1 MESVVNVQGLSVWFG
16 DTRVLEDVDLEFRRG
31 ELTVL
36 IGPSGSGKTTL
47 LRAVNRMN
55 ELMERVRTEGGV
67 TITINGR
74 TEHAYGSGADV
85 AGLRRMAGMVFQ
97 SPNVLPTSVRQNF
110 AIPLRNV
117 HGLGRSDLEMRMEES
132 LRDVELWDQV
142 KDRLGAQAQSLSGG
156 QQQRLCFARALALRP
171 DVLLL
176 DEPTASLDF
185 RATNHIEEL
194 IARLKD
200 RYPILA
206 VSHSLGQTGR
216 IADRVHV
223 LSEGRIV
230 RTLDREA
237 VQDPGAVYR
246 LAEEFF

>member
-16 DTRVLEDVDLEFRRG
+16 DTRVLEDIDLEFRQG
-31 ELTVL
+31 ELMVL
-36 IGPSGSGKTTL
+36 IGPSGSGKSTL

-55 ELMERVRTEGGV
+55 ELYDGVRTAGEV
-67 TITINGR
+67 TIAIDGR
-74 TEHAYGSGADV
+74 AERAYGSGASV
-85 AGLRRMAGMVFQ
+85 ARLRRTAGMVFQ
-97 SPNVLPTSVRQNF
+97 NPNVLPTSIRQNF
-110 AIPLRNV
+110 SIPLRNV
-117 HGLGRSDLEMRMEES
+117 HGLGRNELEACMEEA

-171 DVLLL
+171 GVLLL

-185 RATNHIEEL
+185 RATNRIEDL
-194 IARLKD
+194 IVRLKE

-206 VSHSLGQTGR
+206 VSHSLGQASR
-216 IADRVHV
+216 IADTVCV
-223 LSEGRIV
+223 LSAGRIV
-230 RTLDREA
+230 RTLERSA
-237 VQDPGAVYR
+237 LQDPGSVYR